1 LIISFSDSQ
10 GSTKLIPNPNPGDVS
25 NLIIITNNII
35 IDKVIYNSE
44 FSYECII
51 TPNELKFYYNI
62 RNIKLTINLQAN
74 DNSQINKMTLL
85 KSINKKLID
94 NNVTVFID
102 TQTDKLGLNLG
113 EMYCRLISDRFFPNG
128 YSQKYIRNVLFVKYQ
143 KILQLKIHFIVL
155 SQILRKY

>member
-1 LIISFSDSQ
+1 
-10 GSTKLIPNPNPGDVS
+10 
-25 NLIIITNNII
+25 
-35 IDKVIYNSE
+35 
-44 FSYECII
+44 
-51 TPNELKFYYNI
+51 
-62 RNIKLTINLQAN
+62 
-74 DNSQINKMTLL
+74 MTLL